1 MAVAL
6 CGRQGYRGR
15 RNSANARRTAMEKND
30 RWLALALR
38 ATLLGLFVWMVKG
51 ILIPIA
57 LGGLFALLLYPIE
70 ARLWR
75 RFGKHGGLIPLG
87 LTLGSLVLVVLPLL
101 LLSMRFASALD
112 DFLRRDWTETAPRI
126 QRFVD
131 EKLIAYG
138 KDLHV
143 DADKLREST
152 ESLVRQIGG
161 GLANLVTGA
170 ATAVPGYLIDLFL
183 FIIALYYFLRDG
195 RRLAR
200 WLTRLSPFDPPD
212 TEELFAS
219 IRETVNG
226 AILGLI
232 VTAGVQGALTT
243 LALYICQVPGAL
255 VFGVMATLLALFIPM
270 MGTAPVTI
278 GAIIYLVIVQR
289 TGAAIGMAIAA
300 VIIGLSDNVIR
311 PWVQSSSTKM
321 HPLLVMLGI
330 FGGLEMWGAAGIFI
344 GPIVAAMAVWTIDTY
359 VHLRD
364 RAQKRSI
371 PPRAPNATDPPRS
384 EA

>member
-1 MAVAL
+1 
-6 CGRQGYRGR
+6 
-15 RNSANARRTAMEKND
+15 MEKND

-38 ATLLGLFVWMVKG
+38 ATLLGLFLWMVKG

-70 ARLWR
+70 VRLWR

-87 LTLGSLVLVVLPLL
+87 LTLGSLVLVILPLL
-101 LLSMRFASALD
+101 FLSMRFASALD
-112 DFLRRDWTETAPRI
+112 DFLRRDWTETAPRV
-126 QRFVD
+126 QRFID
-131 EKLIAYG
+131 EKIIAYG

-143 DADKLREST
+143 DADKLRESS

-195 RRLAR
+195 RRLGQ
-200 WLTRLSPFDPPD
+200 WLTKLSPFDPPD

-232 VTAGVQGALTT
+232 VTAGAQGALTT

-278 GAIIYLVIVQR
+278 GAVIYLLIAQR

-300 VIIGLSDNVIR
+300 VLIGMSDNVIR

-321 HPLLVMLGI
+321 HPLLVLLGI
-330 FGGLEMWGAAGIFI
+330 FGGLEMWGASGIFI

-359 VHLRD
+359 AHLRD
-364 RAQKRSI
+364 RAQKRSQP
-371 PPRAPNATDPPRS
+371 PPRMSATPDPPRS
-384 EA
+384 EP